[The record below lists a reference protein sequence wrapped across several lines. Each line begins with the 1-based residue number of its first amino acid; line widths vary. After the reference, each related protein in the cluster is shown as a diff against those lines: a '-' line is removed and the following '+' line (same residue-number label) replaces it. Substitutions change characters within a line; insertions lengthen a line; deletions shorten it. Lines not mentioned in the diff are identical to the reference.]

1 MTLTPRYRL
10 GLALLAALA
19 ATDLFVWLFV
29 LPGRRGGASAAT
41 EATFT
46 TWEPGASEGAD
57 APDSSPSGRG
67 SGLAGRGD
75 ARPAASR
82 PADRDG
88 GPAPRMDLVGAR
100 VELRTA
106 LGRQPTDW
114 KRIREVLAA
123 RQDALDDELL
133 ETLLERFEEAP
144 LGRGLVEAF
153 GEARHPKLFDELLA
167 LAEEQQ
173 GRGTLGQMA
182 LEAMGALPD
191 VDPTRAVEALSRHL
205 GDDPREDAPWL
216 TALARLGGEPGLE
229 TLVGY
234 LARSDHP
241 ERVPQ
246 SAVQGLRVPDRA
258 AAGRVLAKALDE
270 AGSDDERAVL
280 ALLAGAVKAEGL
292 DDQLVKLLTTSEQA
306 HVATNSARAL
316 AEQRT
321 ASAVDALVRVGRSE
335 GAGAPQARSA
345 LNQMRG
351 GDIEPDALDRL
362 RELLREESPSATT
375 VMVQGIAMGV
385 LGAQAD
391 LSSLP
396 LVGERVAA
404 EDEAVAAPA
413 IAALGAYGSHARG
426 EVGRLVAR
434 FDRASAPVQA
444 SIVQSLGRI
453 GGGQALEALRRWSE
467 STATPA
473 TLRNH
478 ILHAMRMARTVG
490 GP

>member
-19 ATDLFVWLFV
+19 VTDLFVWLFV
-29 LPGRRGGASAAT
+29 LPARRGSAVAASDTRFAAWEPEAPPDEPLPGAAT
-41 EATFT
+41 AA
-46 TWEPGASEGAD
+46 G
-57 APDSSPSGRG
+57 SGLRG
-67 SGLAGRGD
+67 SGDG
-75 ARPAASR
+75 RPASSR

-88 GPAPRMDLVGAR
+88 GPAPRMELVGAR
-100 VELRTA
+100 VELRAA

-114 KRIREVLAA
+114 NRIREVLAA
-123 RQDALDDELL
+123 RPDALDDELV

-153 GEARHPKLFDELLA
+153 AEARHPKLFDELLA
-167 LAEEQQ
+167 IAEEQL

-182 LEAMGALPD
+182 LEALGALPD
-191 VDPTRAVEALSRHL
+191 VDPSRAVDAIAPHL

-216 TALARLGGEPGLE
+216 TALARLGGEPGLA
-229 TLVGY
+229 TLVQY

-241 ERVPQ
+241 ERIPQ
-246 SAVQGLRVPDRA
+246 SAVQGLRVADRA
-258 AAGRVLAKALDE
+258 AAGRVLAE
-270 AGSDDERAVL
+270 AFEAARSDDERAVL
-280 ALLAGAVKAEGL
+280 ALVAGAVKAEGL
-292 DDQLVKLLTTSEQA
+292 EPRLVELLTSTEQA

-321 ASAVDALVRVGRSE
+321 ASAVDALVRVGRSD
-335 GAGAPQARSA
+335 GPGAPQARSA

-351 GDIEPDALDRL
+351 GEIEPDALDRL
-362 RELLREESPSATT
+362 RDLLREDAPSATT
-375 VMVQGIAMGV
+375 IMVQGIAMGV
-385 LGAQAD
+385 LGAQGD

-404 EDEAVAAPA
+404 DDEAVAAPA
-413 IAALGAYGSHARG
+413 ITALGAYGAHARG

-434 FDRASAPVQA
+434 FDRSSAPVQA
-444 SIVQSLGRI
+444 SIVQALGRI
-453 GGGQALEALRRWSE
+453 GGGDAVEALRGWSE
-467 STATPA
+467 SSSTPA

-478 ILHAMRMARTVG
+478 ILHALRGARTVG